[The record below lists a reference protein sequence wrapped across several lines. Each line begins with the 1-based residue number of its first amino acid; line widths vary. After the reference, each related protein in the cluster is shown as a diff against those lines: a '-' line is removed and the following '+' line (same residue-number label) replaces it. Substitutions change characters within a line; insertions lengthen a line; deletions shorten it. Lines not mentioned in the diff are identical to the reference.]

1 MTLWNPISVYH
12 CAGYAEETAPGI
24 WESHP
29 DRNRYL
35 RGVYFRYPAVKGGK
49 YHEDVM
55 CALPPCRIAEELKE
69 VQDFI
74 RSRKGV
80 EYIYN

>member
-1 MTLWNPISVYH
+1 VVSILDIR
-12 CAGYAEETAPGI
+12 AG
-24 WESHP
+24 
-29 DRNRYL
+29 
-35 RGVYFRYPAVKGGK
+35 KGGK

-80 EYIYN
+80 EYYL